1 MQLKKIQTRIFCGQK
16 PKVFI
21 KIKYP
26 EQVAEPESCVTVRIF
41 LFGAVS
47 SKKRYLPTAPFLKNS
62 FLNKRF
68 VRTYYLF
75 KDGYNSI
82 SCEDRIKMS
91 LGGMSPLEYRRSLGI
106 AT

>member
-47 SKKRYLPTAPFLKNS
+47 SKKRYLPTAPFILPVCLHFSSVLWFFSKPELYICFPFPCQITNS
-62 FLNKRF
+62 TDSLIQK
-68 VRTYYLF
+68 LL
-75 KDGYNSI
+75 
-82 SCEDRIKMS
+82 
-91 LGGMSPLEYRRSLGI
+91 LGGFSQK
-106 AT
+106 

>member
-47 SKKRYLPTAPFLKNS
+47 SKKRYLPTAPSDQLFWKDVHLFS
-62 FLNKRF
+62 FKL
-68 VRTYYLF
+68 
-75 KDGYNSI
+75 I
-82 SCEDRIKMS
+82 SYTSHCFN
-91 LGGMSPLEYRRSLGI
+91 I
-106 AT
+106 AALL

>member
-47 SKKRYLPTAPFLKNS
+47 SKKRYLPTAPSL
-62 FLNKRF
+62 
-68 VRTYYLF
+68 
-75 KDGYNSI
+75 YNI
-82 SCEDRIKMS
+82 SSTVSEGNPVSC
-91 LGGMSPLEYRRSLGI
+91 
-106 AT
+106 ATSSGLCFC

>member
-47 SKKRYLPTAPFLKNS
+47 SKKRYLPTAPCALS
-62 FLNKRF
+62 EG
-68 VRTYYLF
+68 T
-75 KDGYNSI
+75 
-82 SCEDRIKMS
+82 C
-91 LGGMSPLEYRRSLGI
+91 GGRCLPCTSQEGK
-106 AT
+106 

>member
-26 EQVAEPESCVTVRIF
+26 EQVAEPESSVTVRIF

-47 SKKRYLPTAPFLKNS
+47 SKKRYLPTAPFYFFS
-62 FLNKRF
+62 SHF
-68 VRTYYLF
+68 YIMLF
-75 KDGYNSI
+75 WLFYIIYIQKKSHF
-82 SCEDRIKMS
+82 S
-91 LGGMSPLEYRRSLGI
+91 
-106 AT
+106 TF

>member
-47 SKKRYLPTAPFLKNS
+47 SKKRYLPTAPFVYGYY
-62 FLNKRF
+62 FLS
-68 VRTYYLF
+68 TYFSTGLIPIF
-75 KDGYNSI
+75 SKD
-82 SCEDRIKMS
+82 S
-91 LGGMSPLEYRRSLGI
+91 LNGS
-106 AT
+106 

>member
-47 SKKRYLPTAPFLKNS
+47 SKKRYLPTAPSGN
-62 FLNKRF
+62 
-68 VRTYYLF
+68 
-75 KDGYNSI
+75 
-82 SCEDRIKMS
+82 
-91 LGGMSPLEYRRSLGI
+91 LGI
-106 AT
+106 RCPEVEITYVIMRVYSRSSLSKPYTSRIDLSCSVSMLVIFIR

>member
-47 SKKRYLPTAPFLKNS
+47 SKKRYLPTVPLLMGSVVDGRKQLIIKESKN
-62 FLNKRF
+62 F
-68 VRTYYLF
+68 TY
-75 KDGYNSI
+75 S
-82 SCEDRIKMS
+82 S
-91 LGGMSPLEYRRSLGI
+91 
-106 AT
+106 

>member
-47 SKKRYLPTAPFLKNS
+47 SKKRYLPTAPPTSEVHAALT
-62 FLNKRF
+62 L
-68 VRTYYLF
+68 LF
-75 KDGYNSI
+75 PAHLYSDCSI
-82 SCEDRIKMS
+82 S
-91 LGGMSPLEYRRSLGI
+91 Y
-106 AT
+106 

>member
-47 SKKRYLPTAPFLKNS
+47 SKKRYLPTAPHKNYFTVTVITLYTPFCAYTHILQFPFLIALITPS
-62 FLNKRF
+62 DVTVTTF
-68 VRTYYLF
+68 VLLL
-75 KDGYNSI
+75 S
-82 SCEDRIKMS
+82 
-91 LGGMSPLEYRRSLGI
+91 
-106 AT
+106 

>member
-47 SKKRYLPTAPFLKNS
+47 SKKRYLPTAPFLYDELHHEYS
-62 FLNKRF
+62 FLRAALRNGPTD
-68 VRTYYLF
+68 VTSTV
-75 KDGYNSI
+75 NSAQA
-82 SCEDRIKMS
+82 
-91 LGGMSPLEYRRSLGI
+91 PLRHTRAS
-106 AT
+106 A

>member
-47 SKKRYLPTAPFLKNS
+47 SKKRYLPTAPILR
-62 FLNKRF
+62 LD
-68 VRTYYLF
+68 TMYLAVLYL
-75 KDGYNSI
+75 YN
-82 SCEDRIKMS
+82 
-91 LGGMSPLEYRRSLGI
+91 
-106 AT
+106 

>member
-47 SKKRYLPTAPFLKNS
+47 SKKGSVK
-62 FLNKRF
+62 
-68 VRTYYLF
+68 
-75 KDGYNSI
+75 
-82 SCEDRIKMS
+82 
-91 LGGMSPLEYRRSLGI
+91 
-106 AT
+106 

>member
-47 SKKRYLPTAPFLKNS
+47 SKKRYLPTAPSSALVFMCFYSIVISTDALAYIILEHEEKNTMTFLS
-62 FLNKRF
+62 
-68 VRTYYLF
+68 
-75 KDGYNSI
+75 D
-82 SCEDRIKMS
+82 
-91 LGGMSPLEYRRSLGI
+91 
-106 AT
+106 